1 MAAAWAAVCVVVVAA
16 AAGVADARA
25 KGESLMRGFSRRG
38 VRWFVLLGSLA
49 LGLGACASSEQWAEW
64 RSHPSHFASG
74 DHMGFSLKNMGDTPR
89 VNRRDMQAA
98 GTQNWW
104 GKPVVP
110 RPGQIF
116 EE

>member
-1 MAAAWAAVCVVVVAA
+1 
-16 AAGVADARA
+16 
-25 KGESLMRGFSRRG
+25 MRGFSRRSA
-38 VRWFVLLGSLA
+38 RWMVLLGGFVLS
-49 LGLGACASSEQWAEW
+49 LGACASGEQWAEW

-89 VNRRDMQAA
+89 VNKKDVQEA
-98 GTQNWW
+98 GTQSWW

>member
-1 MAAAWAAVCVVVVAA
+1 MDSRDAALDGWCYSAASCSAS
-16 AAGVADARA
+16 ARA
-25 KGESLMRGFSRRG
+25 PSG
-38 VRWFVLLGSLA
+38 
-49 LGLGACASSEQWAEW
+49 EQWAEW

-89 VNRRDMQAA
+89 VNKKDVQEA
-98 GTQNWW
+98 GTQSWW